1 MKRIFAMI
9 LILAAR
15 AAFAFGPWL
24 EMTPIGGVEL
34 SDGWSREQLERRF
47 DEIAAAN
54 TNKPFIVTRT
64 KWMCEA
70 FDHVRLA
77 VNTNDLF
84 VHWHADC
91 AVIPL
96 RFQKRMAVLRKN
108 VRLPKGPAHGWSTI
122 DTSHT
127 CPDWKSVLALGPKGL
142 ADRARAR
149 LKTAKTDDERLFL
162 SCVAEVYDGL
172 VRECVRWADFAAAK
186 GMPVGPWLT
195 ESIGDVP
202 VRFGHDASVFFRG
215 GVYLENMGEHRNL
228 CGATLG
234 TGLGFGSMKDG
245 TILVK
250 ETGYPGI
257 TIWGREYRD
266 SIAEDYVSRRAV
278 IREYETASGKTG
290 LDVYE
295 ISLLA
300 RSGDSAARHA
310 FDELGRNLGVVVKDV
325 LIENGFTAFL
335 LGGAISKSAD
345 LLMPALLRELS
356 NMPFTPEVRAVRDID
371 NAPLYGAAA
380 MCLE

>member
-1 MKRIFAMI
+1 MSDMEKI
-9 LILAAR
+9 ILAVDGGGTFLKAALFRGMELIDGTFMSIPACSSGTAKEIAGAFRTLSREAR
-15 AAFAFGPWL
+15 AKADALHGAITAVGVGMPGP
-24 EMTPIGGVEL
+24 
-34 SDGWSREQLERRF
+34 F
-47 DEIAAAN
+47 DYL
-54 TNKPFIVTRT
+54 TGTLQ
-64 KWMCEA
+64 M
-70 FDHVRLA
+70 DH
-77 VNTNDLF
+77 
-84 VHWHADC
+84 
-91 AVIPL
+91 
-96 RFQKRMAVLRKN
+96 K
-108 VRLPKGPAHGWSTI
+108 
-122 DTSHT
+122 
-127 CPDWKSVLALGPKGL
+127 
-142 ADRARAR
+142 
-149 LKTAKTDDERLFL
+149 
-162 SCVAEVYDGL
+162 
-172 VRECVRWADFAAAK
+172 FAAAK

-202 VRFGHDASVFFRG
+202 VRFGHDAAVFFRG
-215 GVYLENMGEHRNL
+215 GVYLEDMSAHRNL

-245 TILVK
+245 TILIK
-250 ETGYPGI
+250 KTGYPQI
-257 TIWGREYRD
+257 TIWGRKFRD

-278 IREYETASGKTG
+278 IREYEAASGKSG

-356 NMPFTPEVRAVRDID
+356 DMPFMPEVRAVRDID